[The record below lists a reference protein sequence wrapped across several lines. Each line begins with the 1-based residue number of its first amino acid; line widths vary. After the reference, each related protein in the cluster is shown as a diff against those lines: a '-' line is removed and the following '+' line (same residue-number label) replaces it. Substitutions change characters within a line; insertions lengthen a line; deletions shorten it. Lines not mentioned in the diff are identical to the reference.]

1 MTFDLTES
9 WKKYPIVAF
18 DTETSGAYPVRDEIV
33 ELAAVRIEPNG
44 QRHVW
49 THLFK
54 PHKPMNEEI
63 IKIHG
68 ITNEMVQDQP
78 YFQDKVHEVRD
89 FIQDS
94 ILVAH
99 HAPFDLG
106 FLTLEFERAKL
117 DFPKNVLLCSSLLS
131 RELFKNSVNHKLQ
144 TLIKYFQLP
153 QGQAHRAE
161 DDAEACMQVTLKCLE
176 KLPSQTLQEALK
188 VQRKPLAWEN
198 YTLLRSSTDKFRKVF
213 EATEKGLG
221 LDILYEGG
229 SLKGKTRRIFP
240 FGIIR
245 NPDGDY
251 VQAICAIDKAA
262 KRFYINKMA
271 EVEIVFATLPR

>member
-176 KLPSQTLQEALK
+176 KLPRD
-188 VQRKPLAWEN
+188 RK
-198 YTLLRSSTDKFRKVF
+198 SV
-213 EATEKGLG
+213 
-221 LDILYEGG
+221 
-229 SLKGKTRRIFP
+229 
-240 FGIIR
+240 
-245 NPDGDY
+245 
-251 VQAICAIDKAA
+251 V
-262 KRFYINKMA
+262 
-271 EVEIVFATLPR
+271 